1 MIPIIFMII
10 AAIFV
15 YRTARDN
22 GYNAILWTF
31 IAVVAFL
38 GVQFLIGILFGVI
51 VLIGN
56 RVWGWPMSVIGDY
69 SFILGLLAIVP
80 AIGAVLLILRH
91 VNTIKDDEPLI
102 SPPPPP
108 PTFNS

>member
-1 MIPIIFMII
+1 MII

-31 IAVVAFL
+31 IAVVVFL

-56 RVWGWPMSVIGDY
+56 TAWGWPTSTIQDY
-69 SFILGLLAIVP
+69 SFIMGLLATVP

-91 VNTIKDDEPLI
+91 VNTIKDDEPAN
-102 SPPPPP
+102 PPPPP
-108 PTFNS
+108 PTFDKNI